1 MEPIKPVEYK
11 KSPIKRIKAI
21 DTVRGM
27 ATMEMIIYHFVTWYL
42 PQIPK
47 YSLIHFIVI
56 TIFGHTL
63 RFCFV
68 TIPAMGVTLQLYRS
82 KIDGI
87 DESLIRN
94 SIFKRGLLLIII
106 QFVCNFFGW
115 HPFFTWNSFILSF
128 VGISI
133 IIAYYVSKLSHRTRI
148 ILIIIIALITPF
160 LKFYLHPI
168 QFQMGFIQNVWTIDT
183 FLYSMFL
190 QVDFPI
196 LPYIIFS
203 IFGTIFTEKMIS
215 AVETKS
221 EEKFIKNSLII
232 AIISLVLYSIF
243 TNFRSIINYPDF
255 FLGNPPRQDILF
267 AIGSVILFIIVCF
280 WIQDWKQEE
289 VKALEIFEIFGSI
302 SLTTFITHYYIFQR
316 IFDIIYDPWLN
327 LDPYS
332 VYLLS
337 IILWI
342 SHVIYGIIVL
352 RNKRKYSVEWFIR
365 SCV

>member
-1 MEPIKPVEYK
+1 METINSIKHK
-11 KSPIKRIKAI
+11 KAPIKRIRSI

-27 ATMEMIIYHFVTWYL
+27 ATMEMIIYHFVTWYI

-68 TIPAMGVTLQLYRS
+68 TIPAMGVSLQLYRG
-82 KIDGI
+82 KKDGT
-87 DESLIRN
+87 DESLIRK

-106 QFVCNFFGW
+106 QFICNFFGW
-115 HPFFTWNSFILSF
+115 HPFFIWNSFILSF

-133 IIAYYVSKLSHRTRI
+133 IVAYYVSKLSHRIRI
-148 ILIIIIALITPF
+148 ILIVIIALITPF
-160 LKFYLHPI
+160 LKFYLSPI
-168 QFQMGFIQNVWTIDT
+168 QFQSGFVQNVWTIDT

-196 LPYIIFS
+196 LPYISFS
-203 IFGTIFTEKMIS
+203 IFGTIFTEKMIK
-215 AVETKS
+215 AIETES

-232 AIISLVLYSIF
+232 AIISLVLYGIF

-267 AIGSVILFIIVCF
+267 ALGSVILFVTIFF
-280 WIQDWKQEE
+280 WIQDWEQVE

-316 IFDIIYDPWLN
+316 IFDSIYDPWLN

-342 SHVIYGIIVL
+342 SHAIYGIIVL

-365 SCV
+365 CCV